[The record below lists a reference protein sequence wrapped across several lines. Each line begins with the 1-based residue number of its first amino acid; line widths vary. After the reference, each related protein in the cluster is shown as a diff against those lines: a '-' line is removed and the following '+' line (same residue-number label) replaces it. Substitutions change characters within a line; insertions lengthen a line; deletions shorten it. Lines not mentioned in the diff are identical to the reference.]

1 MKRITIAVLILAF
14 ATVAIAQSKTPAQNT
29 TNPVVST
36 VRQLEERQ
44 SKNLIGAADEMP
56 ADKYSYRPT
65 PAQMT
70 FAHLVIHVTES
81 NNSLCARVAGEPP
94 RELKL
99 SESDSKDM
107 LTKAMKD
114 SFAYCEQVLAKADD
128 STLGTQVELYGGHSG
143 PRAAALIY
151 LATGWA
157 DHYSAAAMYLRLN
170 NLLPPSA
177 KNLRESENGGSA
189 KCRRWLSLPTHP
201 NGNWVERYGS
211 PA

>member
-1 MKRITIAVLILAF
+1 MLLPTFLESGGDMKRVTMAALILAC
-14 ATVAIAQSKTPAQNT
+14 ATVALAQSKAPAQNT

-36 VRQLEERQ
+36 LRQLEERQ

-56 ADKYSYRPT
+56 ADKYGYRPT
-65 PAQMT
+65 PQQMS

-94 RELKL
+94 HEVKL
-99 SESDSKDM
+99 GESDSKDM

-128 STLGTQVELYGGHSG
+128 SNLGQQVELFGGRSG

-177 KNLRESENGGSA
+177 K
-189 KCRRWLSLPTHP
+189 KP
-201 NGNWVERYGS
+201 
-211 PA
+211 